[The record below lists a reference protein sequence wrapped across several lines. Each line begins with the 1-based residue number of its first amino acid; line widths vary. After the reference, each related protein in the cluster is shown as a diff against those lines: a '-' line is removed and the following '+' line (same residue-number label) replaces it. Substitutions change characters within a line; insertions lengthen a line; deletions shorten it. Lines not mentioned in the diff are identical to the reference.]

1 MLTEST
7 EFIKFICE
15 IITSLTAVISA
26 IIVLL
31 TLREMQIQ
39 RNNAYMPDLI
49 IETLH
54 FIVTWG
60 DTTEFSHAIK
70 KASTANEIEVT
81 PARIKLHVRN
91 IGVGVAKKLSLSITT
106 DNYIS
111 WLLFLKKLNPEIQ
124 YSFKQLDQSTLKI
137 TKEDHMLICHFGAEK
152 KPFLLDSSKEVFDY
166 EITNYTDLLCDIAL
180 SLASKDKHNE
190 MFNIPDL
197 KIRASFE
204 DVQGKKYNK
213 EILLK
218 TTFSY
223 ISFSDCNGYA
233 PCQIEM
239 K

>member
-1 MLTEST
+1 MLTVST
-7 EFIKFICE
+7 ECIKFICE
-15 IITSLTAVISA
+15 IVTSLTAVISA

-31 TLREMQIQ
+31 TLHEMQIQ

-49 IETLH
+49 VETLY

-60 DTTEFSHAIK
+60 DTTQFNDMIK
-70 KASTANEIEVT
+70 YYSTAHEMEVN

-91 IGVGVAKKLSLSITT
+91 IGVGVAKKLSLSMAT

-124 YSFKQLDQSTLKI
+124 YSFKQINQSILEI
-137 TKEDHMLICHFGAEK
+137 TKEGHKLIFNHCAEK
-152 KPFLLDSSKEVFDY
+152 KPFLLESSKEVFDY
-166 EITNYTDLLCDIAL
+166 GIINYTDLLCDIAL
-180 SLASKDKHNE
+180 SLTSKDKHNE
-190 MFNIPDL
+190 LLNIPDL
-197 KIRASFE
+197 KILASFE

-218 TTFSY
+218 TTFSFM
-223 ISFSDCNGYA
+223 SFSDCNGYA
-233 PCQIEM
+233 GCQIEM